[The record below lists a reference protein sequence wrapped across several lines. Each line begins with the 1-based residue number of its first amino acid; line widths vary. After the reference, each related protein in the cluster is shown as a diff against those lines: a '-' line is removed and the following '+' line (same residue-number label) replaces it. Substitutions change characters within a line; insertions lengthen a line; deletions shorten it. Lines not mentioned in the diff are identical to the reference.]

1 MKGIPLRTA
10 LSLHCARP
18 PAHGLPLL
26 IGIFLLTGASSGQ
39 EPGRA
44 VGTVYLR
51 AGDTRSPL
59 ARVYVTARA
68 VKGGPL
74 LASFRTNRDGR
85 YSLADLP
92 RRRVV
97 LSALRP
103 GYYVQLSRGRNGS
116 EIVLDC
122 TSGCIE
128 TGLDFELVR
137 GSVIAGRVVDTLG
150 EPVGKAYV
158 GARERGKTGQD
169 FDSRGV
175 TDDRGLFR
183 LAGLREGAYDLIVKG
198 RPAGAPQQLRA
209 IDVHLAQGEQV
220 DGLTI
225 TFGGQPSYRVSG
237 TVSGLNLKKH
247 DQLRVSLQSLL
258 DSRRALWSST
268 TSGGSFH
275 FDAVTEG
282 RYRAAAVLNSK
293 DIKKRTSRFLAIVQV
308 NGDIEGL
315 VLQPA
320 SMSTVKGRLHPIG
333 GAPLP
338 PRGVHFSSHDGFG
351 DRWARVNRADASFEV
366 EDLVPGSYTVRTR
379 SSEVYVKGVRRGSR
393 IASPDGVR
401 LSSGT
406 NRLDVVVAADHAR
419 VYGTVRKPQTS
430 APLPHAGVAL
440 DGRSGKNLVQ
450 ADQQGRFLFEKVIPG
465 EYRICAWADISP
477 EDVDDDTNWEE
488 AGCSNKIVSVDP
500 EAEIEIDLR
509 AAP

>member
-1 MKGIPLRTA
+1 MTGIPLRTA

-68 VKGGPL
+68 AKGGPL

-158 GARERGKTGQD
+158 GAREKGKTGQD

-198 RPAGAPQQLRA
+198 RPAGAPEQLRA

-247 DQLRVSLQSLL
+247 DQLRVGLQSLL
-258 DSRRALWSST
+258 DSRRGLWSSAT
-268 TSGGSFH
+268 GSGRFH
-275 FDAVTEG
+275 FDDVTEG
-282 RYRAAAVLNSK
+282 RYQASAVLSRK
-293 DIKKRTSRFLAIVQV
+293 GIKNRNTRFLAIVEV

-320 SMSTVKGRLHPIG
+320 SMSTVKGKLHLTG

-338 PRGVHFSSHDGFG
+338 PRGVQFFSHDGFG
-351 DRWARVNRADASFEV
+351 DRWARVRRADAGFEV
-366 EDLVPGSYTVRTR
+366 EDLVPGSYSVRTR
-379 SSEVYVKGVRRGSR
+379 SSEVYVRGVRRGNR
-393 IASPDGVR
+393 IVSPDGIT
-401 LSSGT
+401 LSTGT
-406 NRLDVVVAADHAR
+406 NRFDVVVAADHAR
-419 VYGTVRKPQTS
+419 LHGTVRKPQTS

-440 DGRSGKNLVQ
+440 DGRGGKNLVQ